1 MSENEI
7 FDVVVVG
14 GGAAGL
20 SGALAL
26 GRSRRRV
33 LVVDAGEPRNAPAG
47 HAHNYLGR
55 EGIPPLELL
64 RIGRDEVKEYDVEV
78 ADDRVVDVVRGDDGF
93 VVSMSSGRTVTARRV
108 LVTTGVVD
116 RLPAV
121 AGLLERWGRD
131 VLHCPYCHGWEV
143 RDQAIAVLASTPMA
157 AHHGLLFRQLSD
169 DVVMVVL
176 DGIEL
181 PSADL
186 ERLAAIGV
194 RFEYG
199 TPAEVVTEGD
209 RLVGLR
215 LADGSVLEREAI
227 VVASVPA
234 VEASFLR
241 SLAIEPTPVEMA
253 GAVLG
258 EVLAVDAMGATGV
271 PGVYAAGNVTDV
283 SMTLMASAAHGN
295 RVGALINAELAA
307 DDADRAVEER
317 RAELFERPSWEQRYA
332 GEQVWSGRVNPQL
345 EAEAQVLEPGRALDV
360 GCGEG
365 GDAIW
370 LAGRGWQVTALDFAE
385 GALARTMQHAV
396 EAGVDGLVATRLADL
411 RDWQPGGETWDLV
424 SSQFVHLPDA
434 GMVDLTRTLAAAV
447 APGGRLLVV
456 GHHSDDHIT
465 GLRHGH
471 HSFLFTAESLLPA
484 LGDDFEVEVCE
495 TRRRTAVHPHS
506 GEEIVVNDAVLRA
519 RRRV

>member
-7 FDVVVVG
+7 FDVVVIG
-14 GGAAGL
+14 GGVAGL

-64 RIGRDEVKEYDVEV
+64 RIGRDEVKQYDVEV
-78 ADDRVVDVVRGDDGF
+78 AADRVVDVVRGDGGF
-93 VVSMSSGRTVTARRV
+93 VVSMESGREVIARRV
-108 LVTTGVVD
+108 LVTAGVAD

-121 AGLLERWGRD
+121 PGLGERWGRD

-176 DGIEL
+176 DGVEL

-227 VVASVPA
+227 VVASVPV
-234 VEASFLR
+234 VEAAFLR

-253 GAVLG
+253 GTMLG
-258 EVLAVDAMGATGV
+258 EVIAVDPMGATGV
-271 PGVYAAGNVTDV
+271 AGVYAAGNVTDV
-283 SMTLMASAAHGN
+283 SMTLMAAAAHGN

-307 DDADRAVEER
+307 EDADRAVEAR
-317 RAELFERPSWEQRYA
+317 RAELFERPSWERRYA

-345 EAEAQVLEPGRALDV
+345 EREAQGLEPGRALDV

-370 LAGRGWQVTALDFAE
+370 LAGRGWQVTALDFAD
-385 GALARTMQHAV
+385 GALARTTAHAA
-396 EAGVDGLVATRLADL
+396 EAGVGDRVTTARADL
-411 RDWQPGGETWDLV
+411 RTWEPGGEVWDLV
-424 SSQFVHLPDA
+424 SSQFVHLPDS
-434 GMVDLTRTLAAAV
+434 GMVDLTRALASAV
-447 APGGRLLVV
+447 APGGTLLVV
-456 GHHSDDHIT
+456 GHHPDDHIT

-471 HSFLFTAESLLPA
+471 HAFLFTAESLLPA
-484 LGDDFEVEVCE
+484 LGDDFEVEVCA
-495 TRRRTAVHPHS
+495 TRRRTQVHPHS
-506 GEEIVVNDAVLRA
+506 GEKVVVNDAVLRA
-519 RRRV
+519 RRRA